1 MNVRIFF
8 AAVAASALIAGC
20 GNEEFG
26 DLKEEL
32 KDLTKDMR
40 GKVAPLPVVK
50 PYEPVPY
57 EAEALADPFGP
68 TKIEI
73 ATRASGAA
81 GNSKLKPDENRPK
94 EPLEAFPL
102 ESLRMVGTLTQN
114 KETFALVRADA
125 SLYRVKKGNYLGQNF
140 GLITAINDG
149 EIKMRELVQDGA
161 GDWAERETSLQMQES
176 GR

>member
-1 MNVRIFF
+1 MNVRIVI
-8 AAVAASALIAGC
+8 AACAACALLAGC

-32 KDLTKDMR
+32 KDITKDMR

-57 EAEALADPFGP
+57 EAESLADPFGP

-73 ATRASGAA
+73 ATSASGAA

-125 SLYRVKKGNYLGQNF
+125 SLYRVKKGNYLGQNDGKITEITPSKISLIEIVPD
-140 GLITAINDG
+140 GLGGYI
-149 EIKMRELVQDGA
+149 
-161 GDWAERETSLQMQES
+161 ERPASLALTD
-176 GR
+176 

>member
-1 MNVRIFF
+1 MNARIFF
-8 AAVAASALIAGC
+8 VAAVTAVFLAGC

-40 GKVAPLPVVK
+40 GKVAALPVVK
-50 PYEPVPY
+50 PYEPIPY
-57 EAEALADPFGP
+57 EAESLADPFGP

-73 ATRASGAA
+73 ATRSSGAA
-81 GNSKLKPDENRPK
+81 GNSKLKPDDTRPK
-94 EPLEAFPL
+94 EPLEAFPV

-125 SLYRVKKGNYLGQNF
+125 SLYRVRKGKYLGQNF
-140 GLITAINDG
+140 GLITVINDG

>member
-1 MNVRIFF
+1 MNSRLLIAAF
-8 AAVAASALIAGC
+8 AAAGLLAGC
-20 GNEEFG
+20 GSEEFG

-32 KDLTKDMR
+32 KELSKDMR

-57 EAEALADPFGP
+57 EAESLADPFGP
-68 TKIEI
+68 AKIEI

-81 GNSKLKPDENRPK
+81 GNSKLKPDESRPK

-102 ESLRMVGTLTQN
+102 DSLRMVGTLTQN
-114 KETFALVRADA
+114 KTTFALVRADA
-125 SLYRVKKGNYLGQNF
+125 SLYRVKVGNYLGQNF
-140 GLITAINDG
+140 GLITAVTDG
-149 EIKMRELVQDGA
+149 EIKLRELVQDGA
-161 GDWAERETSLQMQES
+161 GDWAERESSLQMQET